1 MAQAKRI
8 AVVITSRSSY
18 PRIQTALDA
27 MEALPSLDVTT
38 YVMQSA
44 SMPKYGALGDEIP
57 TKAVKV
63 RVYPDPT
70 LTPSWRVSEQ
80 LVYLD
85 RKVKEYDAV
94 LTVGDRYET
103 LASAIAASY
112 NNVPLCHIQGGE
124 VSGNLDNKVR
134 HAITQMADLH
144 LVATEES
151 AMRVKVALRNPM
163 APVFVTGCPSID
175 LCARITSSS
184 DLAVMGLY
192 HPDTNVRGEVNE
204 QALGVVRS
212 LRNQVTRWYGPNI
225 DPGNE
230 EIVQAVGHWNDSAE
244 VFLGRLAGTSCL
256 VGNSSSGIREASY
269 FGTPVV
275 NIGQR
280 QQGRERGANVVDVGY
295 DVDEIKEAVEAQI
308 EHGRYP
314 SSNLYGDGQ
323 AGWRIAQ
330 ILAEW
335 NP

>member
-1 MAQAKRI
+1 MVKRI
-8 AVVITSRSSY
+8 ACIVTSRSSY
-18 PRIQTALDA
+18 PRIQTALEA
-27 MEALPSLDVTT
+27 MEVHPGLDVTT

-44 SMPKYGALGDEIP
+44 SMPKYGELVDELP
-57 TKAVKV
+57 TRAVKV
-63 RVYPDPT
+63 RVYPDPS

-85 RKVKEYDAV
+85 KVVNEYDV
-94 LTVGDRYET
+94 VVTIGDRFET
-103 LASAIAASY
+103 LATAIAATY

-124 VSGNLDNKVR
+124 LSGNLDNKVR

-144 LVATEES
+144 LVATEDS
-151 AMRVKVALRNPM
+151 ASRVKIMLRDPL

-175 LCARITSSS
+175 LCARIVPSSE
-184 DLAVMGLY
+184 LAVMGLY
-192 HPDTNVRGEVNE
+192 HPDTNVNGRVTEK
-204 QALGVVRS
+204 ALGVIRG
-212 LRNQVTRWYGPNI
+212 LRTEVTRWYGPNI

-230 EIVQAVGHWNDSAE
+230 EIVQAVGHWNDSAD

-280 QQGRERGANVVDVGY
+280 QQGRERGPNVVDVGY
-295 DVDEIKEAVEAQI
+295 DVDEIRGAVESQS

-314 SSNLYGDGQ
+314 SSDLYGDGA
-323 AGWRIAQ
+323 AGWRIAH
-330 ILAEW
+330 LLGEW